1 MTSET
6 WWRR

>member
-6 WWRR
+6 SNQ